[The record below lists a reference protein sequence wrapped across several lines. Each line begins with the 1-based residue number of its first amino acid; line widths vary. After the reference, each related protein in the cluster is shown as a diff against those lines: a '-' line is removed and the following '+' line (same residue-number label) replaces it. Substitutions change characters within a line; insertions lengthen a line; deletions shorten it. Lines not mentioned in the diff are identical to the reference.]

1 MTMCISSSTIADEH
15 ESRCADFFSELHPDH
30 ALVLIERG
38 IKEEQA
44 AARGYY
50 STDDSRHLKSL
61 GFNQPQAA
69 TAASH
74 RPVLVIPLHRPDG
87 EIENYQIRP
96 NRPREVRRDGKKPR
110 ILKYELP
117 ANTKMVIVCPPTERQ
132 RESLKAAGVPLFIT
146 ESVLKADAG
155 LSIDLLT
162 VGILG
167 VDGWR
172 AKNIY
177 EGVTTHP
184 AWEEI
189 NLKRDVYFAH
199 DSDSLENKRV
209 RRAIKRHRNWLA
221 YRGATVRYIW
231 LPPKADGSKCGLD
244 DFIGERKA
252 QGLTDEEIRA
262 ELLKYASDEIPND
275 DNLDSAEPIFN
286 ATDLG
291 NAERF
296 IRQHSRKVLYCETLG
311 GWFVWDGRRFRKDE
325 TGAVYRLGQETV
337 RAIYGEASRTL
348 EEEKRRELAHWA
360 YMSERLQRI
369 EAMVRLASKQEA
381 IAITP
386 DALDKDPYLLN
397 VNNGTIDLREGILK
411 PHDPADLIT
420 KLAPVDYDPDA
431 GMPLIKEWLLE
442 IMDGSQDM
450 ASFLQRAVGY
460 SLTSDTREQVLL
472 ICYGVGANGKSTFLG
487 IIQELLGDYATATS
501 TSTLMVKRTESIPCD
516 VAMLKGA
523 RFVAAAEAEA
533 GQRLAESLVKQL
545 TGGDVIT
552 ARYLHCNPFTFK
564 PTFKIWMAVN
574 HKPVIRGTDVGIWRR
589 IRLIPFTV
597 IFSDD
602 KQDKTLSEKL
612 REELPGLLGWAVAGC
627 LEWQKKGL
635 DVPDEVTRATGDY
648 RDEMDVLGQFIEERC
663 RVVDGL
669 AVQSSALFNS
679 WSKWCEANGEFKG
692 TNKSLSLKLEEKGFK
707 NARRKTGIWFLGIG
721 LNAETEGEGEED

>member
-1 MTMCISSSTIADEH
+1 MIDKQAASQQDHAGVVTG
-15 ESRCADFFSELHPDH
+15 FFSELQEDH
-30 ALVLIERG
+30 AQALIERG
-38 IKEEQA
+38 ISGEQA

-50 STDDSRHLKSL
+50 STGEKRHLESL
-61 GFNQPQAA
+61 GFNQSQAA

-96 NRPREVRRDGKKPR
+96 NRPREVNRDRKKPR

-117 ANTKMVIVCPPTERQ
+117 ANTKTVIVCPPTECQ

-155 LSIDLLT
+155 LSISLLT

-172 AKNIY
+172 ARNVY
-177 EGVTTHP
+177 DGVTTHP

-189 NLKRDVYFAH
+189 NLKRDVYFTH
-199 DSDSLENKRV
+199 DSDSLENRRV
-209 RRAIKRHRNWLA
+209 RRAIKRHRNWLV
-221 YRGATVRYIW
+221 YKGANVKYIW

-262 ELLKYASDEIPND
+262 ELLKYAADEMPND
-275 DNLDSAEPIFN
+275 DTLDSAEPTFN

-291 NAERF
+291 NAERV
-296 IRQHSRKVLYCETLG
+296 ILQHSDKVRYCETLG

-325 TGAVYRLGQETV
+325 TGVVYRLAQETV
-337 RAIYGEASRTL
+337 RTIYVEASRTL
-348 EEEKRRELAHWA
+348 EEEKRAELGQWAHT
-360 YMSERLQRI
+360 SERLQRI
-369 EAMVRLASKQEA
+369 EAMIRLASKQEA
-381 IAITP
+381 VAIMP
-386 DALDKDPYLLN
+386 DAFDKDPYLLN
-397 VNNGTIDLREGILK
+397 ANNGTIDLRKGSLK
-411 PHDPADLIT
+411 LHNPTDLIT

-431 GMPLIKEWLLE
+431 EMPLIKEWLLE
-442 IMDGSQDM
+442 IMDGNQDM
-450 ASFLQRAVGY
+450 VSFLQRAVGY
-460 SLTSDTREQVLL
+460 SLTGDTREQILL

-487 IIQELLGDYATATS
+487 LIQELLGDYATATS

-533 GQRLAESLVKQL
+533 GQRFAESLVKQL

-574 HKPVIRGTDVGIWRR
+574 HKPMIRGTDVGIWRR
-589 IRLIPFTV
+589 IRLVPFTV
-597 IFSDD
+597 VFPDD
-602 KQDKTLSEKL
+602 KQDKALSERL
-612 REELPGLLGWAVAGC
+612 REELPGLLTWAVAGC
-627 LEWQKKGL
+627 LEWQKNGL
-635 DVPDEVTRATGDY
+635 GVPDEVTRATGDY

-663 RVVDGL
+663 RVLDGL
-669 AVQSSALFNS
+669 AVQSSVLFNT
-679 WSKWCEANGEFKG
+679 WVKWCEANGEFKG

-707 NARRKTGIWFLGIG
+707 NTRRKSGIWFLDIG
-721 LNAETEGEGEED
+721 LNAETEDEGEED